1 MRISGINNILNN
13 YNTKKV
19 TSTES
24 IKKSK
29 GKDVFDI
36 SSTAKEYQIAKKA
49 LSQSPD
55 IRQDK
60 VQDIKNRIESGNYDV
75 SAREIAD
82 KIVDSI
88 FDSKA

>member
-1 MRISGINNILNN
+1 MRISGINSILNN

-24 IKKSK
+24 KKSIK

-55 IRQDK
+55 IRLDK
-60 VQDIKNRIESGNYDV
+60 VEDIKTKIESGNYDIN
-75 SAREIAD
+75 AKEIAD
-82 KIVDSI
+82 RIVNSI

>member
-1 MRISGINNILNN
+1 MRISGVNNILNN
-13 YNTKKV
+13 YNTQKIAQTDNKKKV
-19 TSTES
+19 
-24 IKKSK
+24 K

-55 IRQDK
+55 IREDK
-60 VQDIKNRIESGNYDV
+60 VQDIKRRIETGNYNMN
-75 SAREIAD
+75 AQEIAD
-82 KIVDSI
+82 KIVDKI

>member
-1 MRISGINNILNN
+1 MRISGVNNILNN
-13 YNTKKV
+13 YNTQKVTQTDNKKKV
-19 TSTES
+19 R
-24 IKKSK
+24 

-55 IRQDK
+55 IREDK
-60 VQDIKNRIESGNYDV
+60 VQDIKRRIETGNYNMN
-75 SAREIAD
+75 AQEIAD
-82 KIVDSI
+82 KIVDKI